1 MEESGPAIKL
11 AQGLSTVA
19 TLAAARSHWE
29 IFVQSEM
36 GPCEFA
42 KHVTPKQRG
51 WSALMNIIKML
62 EELRA
67 ERQMIEEINPG
78 SGTPRHGSRPTAGP
92 PAEVDERPINS
103 ASRAPSWLQEQNTR

>member
-1 MEESGPAIKL
+1 MGAHLSRVRLVRAKTPRTKRRINWELYAEWKIPDLPSNLPR
-11 AQGLSTVA
+11 GLSTVA

-29 IFVQSEM
+29 IFVQSET

-67 ERQMIEEINPG
+67 
-78 SGTPRHGSRPTAGP
+78 
-92 PAEVDERPINS
+92 
-103 ASRAPSWLQEQNTR
+103 